1 MGQNTLDIALYAS
14 IVSSACVWTE
24 YEQAV
29 LVAQIKLALTFF
41 FACQVLR
48 KWVPEHWPPSVP
60 ASDIVFMTM
69 C

>member
-41 FACQVLR
+41 FFFL
-48 KWVPEHWPPSVP
+48 P
-60 ASDIVFMTM
+60 AKF
-69 C
+69 